1 MSRLVL
7 YTDEKTGEPV
17 RKDLLGEEEIRKRG
31 YISIPALEGGRDKN
45 EKDNSEKEM

>member
-1 MSRLVL
+1 MSSLVL
-7 YTDEKTGEPV
+7 YKDKKTGEPV
-17 RKDLLGEEEIRKRG
+17 RKDLLGADEIRKKG